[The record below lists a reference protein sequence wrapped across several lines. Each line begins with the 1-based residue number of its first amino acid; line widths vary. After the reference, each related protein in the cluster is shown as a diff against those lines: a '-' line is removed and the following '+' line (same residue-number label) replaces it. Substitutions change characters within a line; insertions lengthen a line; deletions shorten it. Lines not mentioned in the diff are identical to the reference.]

1 VTSFSGA
8 DGDGNGIVEQADLTV
23 WRSHYGQTFP
33 GSGSG
38 SVMAHVAAGSGA
50 EAQSVQVSEPVP
62 VTAAARPVST
72 EQAPVST
79 QVASD
84 VSVATTRDS
93 AKLSVGSMQVF
104 EIVGVNTVI
113 EHDATVLE
121 RTSEST
127 PPSDLGLLA
136 WLAASSVGERP
147 QADLTSLT
155 DKDFSASVAS
165 DEPESVDVAFEL
177 LEGNALALATI

>member
-1 VTSFSGA
+1 
-8 DGDGNGIVEQADLTV
+8 
-23 WRSHYGQTFP
+23 
-33 GSGSG
+33 
-38 SVMAHVAAGSGA
+38 
-50 EAQSVQVSEPVP
+50 
-62 VTAAARPVST
+62 
-72 EQAPVST
+72 
-79 QVASD
+79 
-84 VSVATTRDS
+84 
-93 AKLSVGSMQVF
+93 MQVY

-113 EHDATVLE
+113 AHDATVFE

-136 WLAASSVGERP
+136 WLAASSDGERP